1 MVYLWKGDYME
12 EHKKDFYSI
21 KEFAKLLGV
30 HPNTIRRSVKN
41 GRIGALKVG
50 NRFRPL
56 YRIPATEIN
65 RIALFN
71 MEDIIEK
78 IIVKRMEK

>member
-1 MVYLWKGDYME
+1 M

-21 KEFAKLLGV
+21 NEFAKILGV

-41 GRIGALKVG
+41 GRIGSLKIG
-50 NRFRPL
+50 NSDRPF
-56 YRIPATEIN
+56 YRIPASEID

-71 MEDIIEK
+71 MEEMIEK
-78 IIVKRMEK
+78 IIEKRMEK